1 MIWVTPRTTP
11 LACWFRRGLS
21 RISSWQCQ
29 CHSDKMLLW
38 PTVLGIT
45 NSDMVTLW
53 ICWRFITVFERWKRT
68 RPSKQCKSLIWIL
81 IFVFPVLICY
91 RKRRLWQFWQIFNY
105 AGNFSSCG
113 QYSSITL
120 LQLLIRWSVCWKMLV
135 IQRTVLFAND
145 HLQRNRG
152 ARRRPDR
159 PDGHLQQSV
168 LLRPFDFGH
177 LEDSTLCKRPF
188 AKERRRPDH
197 TDGHLQQFLL
207 AFGHPENRTLCK
219 WSFAKERKSR
229 EEAKSSGGSF
239 ARVIDT

>member
-1 MIWVTPRTTP
+1 
-11 LACWFRRGLS
+11 
-21 RISSWQCQ
+21 
-29 CHSDKMLLW
+29 MLLW

-91 RKRRLWQFWQIFNY
+91 RKRRLWQLWQIFNY

-159 PDGHLQQSV
+159 PDGLLQQSV

-177 LEDSTLCKRPF
+177 PENRPLCKWPF
-188 AKERRRPDH
+188 AKE
-197 TDGHLQQFLL
+197 G
-207 AFGHPENRTLCK
+207 
-219 WSFAKERKSR
+219 KST
-229 EEAKSSGGSF
+229 EEAKSSRWSF
-239 ARVIDT
+239 ASHWYLRHWYMMVLGQYRPVLAGIWWYWVSMGQYWLVLGDTGSV